1 MKTTILAATLM
12 LCLLA
17 LAACGGGNNASSSSS
32 SSSSSGDSDKP
43 SGPDLSTPAGA
54 VKAVAAAFA
63 SGDFAKFD
71 PLWSKT
77 MTQEKKDKMKKEY
90 GEIMTAGGSFKV
102 EYAEADIVIEG
113 DTAKVKSKLFIKPG
127 KDEKTEEENETLD
140 FVKEDGKWM
149 YTG

>member
-1 MKTTILAATLM
+1 MKKTIVAATLM

-17 LAACGGGNNASSSSS
+17 LAACGGGNNASSSSG
-32 SSSSSGDSDKP
+32 SSSSSGDGDKA

-54 VKAVAAAFA
+54 AKAVAAAFA
-63 SGDFAKFD
+63 SGDFAKFE

-77 MTQEKKDKMKKEY
+77 VTQEKKDGMKKEY
-90 GEIMTAGGSFKV
+90 AGLVDAGGGFKF
-102 EYAEADIVIEG
+102 EFADADVKIEG
-113 DTAKVKSKLFIKPG
+113 DKASVPGKLFITPKKG
-127 KDEKTEEENETLD
+127 EKTEEEKETMR